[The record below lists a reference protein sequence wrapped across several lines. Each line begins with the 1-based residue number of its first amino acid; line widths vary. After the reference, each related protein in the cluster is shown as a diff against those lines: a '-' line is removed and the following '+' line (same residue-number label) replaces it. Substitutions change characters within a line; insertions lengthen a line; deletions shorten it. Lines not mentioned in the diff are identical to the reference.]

1 MADVTLKDR
10 EIVIDLEK
18 ITIKEFRSLFDDKQ
32 ADEVGDQILARVCGL
47 TVDEISGLSF
57 TEYKRLTKAFFR
69 KAREPLADPN

>member
-18 ITIKEFRSLFDDKQ
+18 ITIKEFRSLFDENQ
-32 ADEVGDQILARVCGL
+32 SDEIGDQILSRVCGL
-47 TVDEISGLSF
+47 TVDEIAGLSF